1 MNTAALIDRLY
12 NGPVGRTRA
21 ARKSEDDIY
30 LPIQLPPVEL
40 IRKLN
45 PEAISISRN
54 DGGPLIVCYVSIYS
68 FFIPSRRRLCAQDYN
83 RNLEPFPSFFPHY
96 SQAHARQKIRR
107 KITISLLVVNRG
119 QGVVHSSR
127 RKW

>member
-68 FFIPSRRRLCAQDYN
+68 FFHPESAAAITRAGFIYN
-83 RNLEPFPSFFPHY
+83 RFRNLSLHFSLITAKPT
-96 SQAHARQKIRR
+96 QDR
-107 KITISLLVVNRG
+107 KSEER
-119 QGVVHSSR
+119 
-127 RKW
+127 